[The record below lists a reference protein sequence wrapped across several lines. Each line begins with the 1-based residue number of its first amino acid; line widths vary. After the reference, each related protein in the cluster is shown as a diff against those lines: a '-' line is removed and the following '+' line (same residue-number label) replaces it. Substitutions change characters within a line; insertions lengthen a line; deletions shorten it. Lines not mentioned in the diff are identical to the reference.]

1 MNAAPEIRFFK
12 APSGHNVA
20 YASHGDGPLVVCP
33 AWWISHVEKDWQ
45 HAPFRDFFERL
56 GRGLRVVRYDRPG
69 VGLSDRDARGRTY
82 EDETETLAAVIDELG
97 AEQVS
102 LFAVSCGG
110 PPALAYAAARP
121 DKVGKI
127 CMYGTYGCGND
138 LGPPEVQ
145 EAVAALVRA
154 HWGLGA
160 RAMADLFLPDASRA
174 ELDQLIAH
182 QRDGADVEVAEE
194 LLRLTYAMDAS
205 DFLERIVAECLIIHR
220 RGDRAVPH
228 SAGRRLAT
236 SLKNARLVTLD
247 GDAHPPWMRGDEVA
261 GLANQFLGGA
271 PVATAHAG
279 ADGPCRF
286 DAANRQL
293 VVEGA
298 VVALTPLE
306 FGVMQQ
312 LVQRENAV
320 VTRDDLLQAV
330 WKQQFEGSNKIDAV
344 VRNLRKKLG
353 RFAPSIRTVIGHGY
367 RFGGWTDKADS

>member
-1 MNAAPEIRFFK
+1 MSAAPEIRFFK

-20 YASHGDGPLVVCP
+20 YAVHGDGPLVVCP
-33 AWWISHVEKDWQ
+33 AWWISHVEKDWG
-45 HAPFRDFFERL
+45 HAPFRAFFERL
-56 GRGLRVVRYDRPG
+56 GHGLRVVRYDRPG

-82 EDETETLAAVIDELG
+82 EDETETLSAVIDALG

-102 LFAVSCGG
+102 FFAVSCGG
-110 PPALAYAAARP
+110 PPALAYAAAHP
-121 DKVGKI
+121 DRVGKI
-127 CMYGTYGCGND
+127 CMYGTYGCGSD

-145 EAVAALVRA
+145 EAVVALVRA

-160 RAMADLFLPDASRA
+160 RAMADLFLPDASRT

-205 DFLERIVAECLIIHR
+205 DFLDRVAAECLIIHR
-220 RGDRAVPH
+220 RDDRAVPH

-236 SLKNARLVTLD
+236 LLRNARLVTLD

-261 GLANQFLGGA
+261 DLANAFL
-271 PVATAHAG
+271 AG
-279 ADGPCRF
+279 AQLSVAAAGGDGPCQF
-286 DAANRQL
+286 DTANRQL
-293 VVEGA
+293 VVAGTA
-298 VVALTPLE
+298 VALTPLE
-306 FGVMQQ
+306 FGVMVQ
-312 LVQRENAV
+312 LVQNAHSV
-320 VTRDDLLQAV
+320 VTRDDLLGAV
-330 WKQQFEGSNKIDAV
+330 WNQQFEGSNKIDAV

-367 RFGGWTDKADS
+367 RFDGWTDEAER